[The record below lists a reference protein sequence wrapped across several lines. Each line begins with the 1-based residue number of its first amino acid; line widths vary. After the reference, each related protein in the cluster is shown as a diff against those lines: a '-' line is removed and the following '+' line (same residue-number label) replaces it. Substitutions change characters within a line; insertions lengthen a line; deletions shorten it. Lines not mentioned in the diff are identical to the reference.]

1 METSLLRCSPL
12 DRWQAWPDPDLCA
25 AIPSHDFSG
34 NSDKRAR
41 DVLWQISKKNP
52 NHGLGAYDK
61 NITYNIFRSVGRSRQ
76 SDDLRVCEGCEVE
89 SVVRTKWRGVG
100 LGPRD
105 KRRKLNHKNTI
116 KGENTFPPF
125 AVAWPVSVRNDR
137 ESSSEQ

>member
-1 METSLLRCSPL
+1 
-12 DRWQAWPDPDLCA
+12 
-25 AIPSHDFSG
+25 
-34 NSDKRAR
+34 
-41 DVLWQISKKNP
+41 
-52 NHGLGAYDK
+52 
-61 NITYNIFRSVGRSRQ
+61 
-76 SDDLRVCEGCEVE
+76 LRVCEGCEVE

-137 ESSSEQ
+137 ESSSEQGNLNGFAQYEFMRVRTRLLVRQGEIGI